1 MFVNTGSRK
10 IKPCMSVMFDYDSA
24 DHYYSRKA
32 ILHLISNVRN
42 DMNGASGYFMEAA
55 RESKKKLLSFFT
67 EKNIRELLN
76 KAKKCDGV
84 VLFSYDSPNKKEKK
98 HKVNFYIV
106 PRIAYGYIRESKNEK
121 YKPYSNEKVYLL
133 SDVILPNEMVGSNGV
148 KTLKE
153 EKRVKIK
160 SKNSIFKSI
169 KIKTIFNEI
178 YDKTVEDFS
187 KDIENLEHGLH
198 DASLDG
204 VNYFLYIDREFMGNK
219 EKPGLILIEY
229 GFYSSKELYDL
240 KKKGIY
246 KKNIE

>member
-10 IKPCMSVMFDYDSA
+10 VKPYMSVMFDYDSSN
-24 DHYYSRKA
+24 HYYSRKE
-32 ILHLISNVRN
+32 ILHIISNIRN
-42 DMNGASGYFMEAA
+42 DMNGASDYFMEAT
-55 RESKKKLLSFFT
+55 RRSKQKFLSFFS
-67 EKNIRELLN
+67 EKNIRELLIN
-76 KAKKCDGV
+76 AQKYDGV

-106 PRIAYGYIRESKNEK
+106 PRMAYGYIRESKNEK

-133 SDVILPNEMVGSNGV
+133 SDAILPNEMVGSNGV
-148 KTLKE
+148 KNIEE

-160 SKNSIFKSI
+160 SKNSLFKSI

-187 KDIENLEHGLH
+187 KEIEGLEHGLH

-204 VNYFLYIDREFMGNK
+204 VNHFLYIDREFTGNK
-219 EKPGLILIEY
+219 DKPGLILIEH
-229 GFYSSKELYDL
+229 GFYNKKDLNELTER
-240 KKKGIY
+240 GIY
-246 KKNIE
+246 KK